1 MQGGIK
7 AEGRL
12 WDFTE
17 GIAKSRREGKNRRDG
32 ATVSTR
38 VLALADKAGGE
49 LYATAAVVAD
59 VVARG
64 EIESPKSRRRKE
76 VSTTARL

>member
-1 MQGGIK
+1 
-7 AEGRL
+7 
-12 WDFTE
+12 
-17 GIAKSRREGKNRRDG
+17 
-32 ATVSTR
+32 VSTR

-49 LYATAAVVAD
+49 LYATAADVAD

>member
-1 MQGGIK
+1 
-7 AEGRL
+7 L

-38 VLALADKAGGE
+38 VLSLADQAGRE
-49 LYATAAVVAD
+49 LFATADAGANG
-59 VVARG
+59 AAEG
-64 EIESPKSRRRKE
+64 GMESRERRRRKE
-76 VSTTARL
+76 VSTVARL

>member
-1 MQGGIK
+1 MRDAQGK
-7 AEGRL
+7 VSAEGRL

-38 VLALADKAGGE
+38 VLALADKAGRE
-49 LYATAAVVAD
+49 LYASAAAMGD
-59 VVARG
+59 R
-64 EIESPKSRRRKE
+64 EMESPKRSRRKDISA
-76 VSTTARL
+76 VARL